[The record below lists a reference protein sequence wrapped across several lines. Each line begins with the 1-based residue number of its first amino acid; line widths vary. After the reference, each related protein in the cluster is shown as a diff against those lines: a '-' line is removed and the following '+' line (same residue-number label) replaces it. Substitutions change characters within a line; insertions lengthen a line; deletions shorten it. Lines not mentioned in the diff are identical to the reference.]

1 MRQAEA
7 FPGFTRHNFPCRF
20 AAHAA
25 LTPAMASSTM
35 GGRESRSNSITYA
48 DFGQYAGATGEG
60 LRQGRG
66 HYSFAN
72 PYFKYNGGWEQGVMH
87 GEGTLTLADGSSY
100 EGAFVAGE
108 MSGFGLRR
116 WPDGATYSGQF
127 LQGEMHGAG
136 TYIAADGEQ
145 YEGSYEAN
153 RRHGQGMLT
162 LANGDR
168 YEGDFVSQQRTGE
181 GAMAYASG
189 DAYRGAWHTNR
200 RSGQGTLQLREG
212 GLYRGNF
219 DEDSPHGEGQYTQPS
234 GYAYVG
240 AWASG
245 VATHLANRALP
256 TMWVSPAATL
266 LLSGLRAAGLSPP
279 PPPAEGAEDA
289 ELPAVALTVRAALL
303 KAEEFLEAG
312 AGGSAAESVPCAFT
326 SGAEEEAMATT
337 LAWAEEEVLTL
348 QLPAGSPRPATL
360 RLSLHDANGDEV
372 CAAEVTLGEHYSSCD
387 PGVRGY
393 LEAISLAP
401 PGAAA
406 AAEEEGAPPP
416 PSLDLQYEVQLP
428 TPPPAEAEGAAVE
441 AEGAA
446 AAAAEAGAEA
456 GTEAAEAEV
465 GPEVDEGGEVGE
477 ELLEAPSLPRLE
489 AKAGEMLP
497 GIQLRLVRERTVETP
512 PTEEELAADPEAVP
526 SRRQFVHSVPAER
539 GRLVRVRLKRLEG
552 AAAEAA
558 EAAAAEAAA
567 EKEAAAKG
575 GKGGKADPKK
585 ARRHIYYA

>member
-1 MRQAEA
+1 
-7 FPGFTRHNFPCRF
+7 
-20 AAHAA
+20 
-25 LTPAMASSTM
+25 MASSTM

-168 YEGDFVSQQRTGE
+168 YEGDFVSQHRTGE
-181 GAMAYASG
+181 GAMAYATG
-189 DAYRGAWHTNR
+189 DAYRGAWHNNQ
-200 RSGQGTLQLREG
+200 RSGQGTLQVREG

-219 DEDSPHGEGQYTQPS
+219 EEDSPHGEGQYTQPS

-240 AWASG
+240 TWASG

-279 PPPAEGAEDA
+279 PPAAEGAEDA
-289 ELPAVALTVRAALL
+289 EQPAAALTVRAALL

-312 AGGSAAESVPCAFT
+312 AGGSSAESLPCAFT
-326 SGAEEEAMATT
+326 PGAEEEAMAVTT

-360 RLSLHDANGDEV
+360 RLSLHDTNGDEV
-372 CAAEVTLGEHYSSCD
+372 GSADVTLGEHYSSCD

-406 AAEEEGAPPP
+406 AAEEEGAPLPP
-416 PSLDLQYEVQLP
+416 TLDLQYEVQLP
-428 TPPPAEAEGAAVE
+428 TPPPAEEEGAE
-441 AEGAA
+441 
-446 AAAAEAGAEA
+446 AAAAEAEAAA
-456 GTEAAEAEV
+456 GTEAGAEAAAAEEVEV
-465 GPEVDEGGEVGE
+465 GPEVDAGGEVGE
-477 ELLEAPSLPRLE
+477 ELLELPSLPRIE

-497 GIQLRLVRERTVETP
+497 GIALRLVRERTVESP
-512 PTEEELAADPEAVP
+512 PTEEEIAADPEAAP
-526 SRRQFVHSVPAER
+526 SRRRLAVVR
-539 GRLVRVRLKRLEG
+539 GRARVGPCAQALR
-552 AAAEAA
+552 A
-558 EAAAAEAAA
+558 
-567 EKEAAAKG
+567 
-575 GKGGKADPKK
+575 
-585 ARRHIYYA
+585 HST